1 MIKYNYEV
9 SVNENRAK
17 LNKDIF
23 LFRGNRNIHY
33 YFSIKGARF
42 AFEKEGDLIENAN
55 AIYAAVTVIKPNGV
69 EVANAIAP
77 VENGLIHLKVTED
90 LIDEEV
96 EIGDF
101 DLVFD
106 LFDDSDGAVTI
117 PKIKGQFHVQ
127 ERPCT
132 TSIGTLS
139 GNVNVVNQAV
149 VDLAIATQE
158 NEQLIVVD
166 DDGKYVKTTWAKGNK
181 ISVERLNKMEEGI
194 YNNSSQL
201 KENQINLIEDD
212 TSMEGISDSVH
223 DTLETEDKRII
234 GGINEVNRKVK
245 DIAKKT
251 IVEGNKIYLVKA
263 DGTKLDEGTDLPASS
278 GSSEADGITIKDT
291 GNNFTATNVEGA
303 LSELFQSA
311 SNGKTLVAN
320 AITGKGVATNPS
332 DSFQTIANNI
342 GKIKNSSSAII
353 SQNTLNKCGAK
364 KIKFAV
370 LSDIHIYTDTTKS
383 ANVCFT
389 NALNNI
395 KNMGDVDFI
404 AITGDIVRYDFANE
418 IITYKNTISSCTI
431 PIYEVAG
438 NHDATTG
445 DSGLNLT
452 AWKNATGQDPHY
464 EIINNNEVFLFLS
477 QRYWDGANL
486 LSDEDK
492 TWLNQKLEEYKT
504 KPRVFLFFHQYLGNC
519 EGFGL
524 RNGTVNNSVLTDDL
538 ETYFTNIASEYKNV
552 IWFSGHSHTRFRY
565 ATDYPNV
572 LAYNKNGEFC
582 TMIHTPSLVD
592 TNEYHVVTVYDNLV
606 EIQGYIGNLKAD
618 AYNVYFTVDNYDYIE
633 KVESVM
639 LDKSSLNFTNTDT
652 QTITATVTPSNQ
664 QNNVI
669 WETSSS
675 SIATVV
681 NGVVTPVG
689 NGNCVITAKCGDK
702 SATCNITVNIA
713 QSELSYTITKNLTNC
728 SISNNA
734 NSILQNQTYIAT
746 LTANEGCEISSVSV
760 SMGGV
765 DITSTAYNSSNKTI
779 GIDVVTGDII
789 INCTATEVT
798 ASTYELG
805 IFTPNAVSNSYSI
818 SVQGKYNNVFIM
830 ADTSVTG
837 KGAKI
842 LKGEFKLNNMNG
854 LMATNSSGSLL
865 ATIDINNVNNIT
877 FNKNSIGYS
886 SFASENLGALKYH
899 YIAWSSL
906 KDGISGT
913 ITPSANTNTLSIDA
927 TKLYD
932 NVIICTSSLSSGV
945 KSFGFVAI
953 MKTSEGTVKSITGY
967 SNTQG
972 TAWSG
977 CKEDVASISYND
989 GKLVINPGYT
999 TAYFVNTEYKY
1010 LAWNNE

>member
-1 MIKYNYEV
+1 MISKECKITVSGNTASIDSEIYLYKNDMNIKYLFNI
-9 SVNENRAK
+9 VNGDYAYT
-17 LNKDIF
+17 KDSN
-23 LFRGNRNIHY
+23 LDNI
-33 YFSIKGARF
+33 I
-42 AFEKEGDLIENAN
+42 NAN
-55 AIYAAVTVIKPNGV
+55 KASYAQIKFKKEDIEIDFDVQETSNGKVIL
-69 EVANAIAP
+69 
-77 VENGLIHLKVTED
+77 LIKKE
-90 LIDEEV
+90 LIDEDTEL
-96 EIGDF
+96 GDYTIQIR
-101 DLVFD
+101 
-106 LFDDSDGAVTI
+106 LFDESKTSVITLPPVNNCIHIMRPIFEKVDGSTNVVDEAAVDEAIVTYSEPMEAIASDGTFAKKTWVAKE
-117 PKIKGQFHVQ
+117 KI
-127 ERPCT
+127 T
-132 TSIGTLS
+132 T
-139 GNVNVVNQAV
+139 A
-149 VDLAIATQE
+149 E
-158 NEQLIVVD
+158 
-166 DDGKYVKTTWAKGNK
+166 
-181 ISVERLNKMEEGI
+181 LNRMEEGI
-194 YNNSSQL
+194 AYNNSQY
-201 KENQINLIEDD
+201 
-212 TSMEGISDSVH
+212 
-223 DTLETEDKRII
+223 
-234 GGINEVNRKVK
+234 K
-245 DIAKKT
+245 DIAKKVDN
-251 IVEGNKIYLVKA
+251 IEQG
-263 DGTKLDEGTDLPASS
+263 GTG
-278 GSSEADGITIKDT
+278 GSTTADGITIKDT

-320 AITGKGVATNPS
+320 AVTGKGVATNPS
-332 DSFQTIANNI
+332 DSFQTMATNI

-353 SQNTLNKCGAK
+353 NQNTLNKCGAK

-418 IITYKNTISSCTI
+418 ITTYKNTISSCTI

-789 INCTATEVT
+789 INCTATEVA

-805 IFTPNAVSNSYSI
+805 TFTPNAVSSSYSI
-818 SVQGKYNNVFIM
+818 PVQGKYNNVFIM

-899 YIAWSSL
+899 YITWSSL
-906 KDGISGT
+906 KDGINGT

-932 NVIICTSSLSSGV
+932 NVIICTSSLVSGV

-953 MKTSEGTVKSITGY
+953 MKTSEGTVKSMTGY

-977 CKEDVASISYND
+977 CKEDVASISYNG
-989 GKLVINPGYT
+989 GKLVVTPGYT
-999 TAYFVNTEYKY
+999 SAYFAGNTEYKY
-1010 LAWNNE
+1010 IAWNNE

>member
-1 MIKYNYEV
+1 MPIKYNYEV
-9 SVNENRAK
+9 SVSDNKAK

-42 AFEKEGDLIENAN
+42 TFSKENENLLESSN
-55 AIYAAVTVIKPNGV
+55 AIYAAITVIKPNGV

-77 VENGLIHLKVTED
+77 VEDGLIHLKVTED

-96 EIGDF
+96 EVGDF

-106 LFDDSDGAVTI
+106 LFDDNEGAVTI

-166 DDGKYVKTTWAKGNK
+166 DDGKYVKTTWVKGDK
-181 ISVERLNKMEEGI
+181 ISVERLNKIEEGI
-194 YNNSSQL
+194 EKNSTQY
-201 KENQINLIEDD
+201 
-212 TSMEGISDSVH
+212 
-223 DTLETEDKRII
+223 
-234 GGINEVNRKVK
+234 K
-245 DIAKKT
+245 DIAKKI
-251 IVEGNKIYLVKA
+251 IVEGNKIYLAKN
-263 DGTKLDEGTDLPASS
+263 DGTKLDEGTDLPTSS
-278 GSSEADGITIKDT
+278 GSSDAGDINIKDT
-291 GNNFTATNVEGA
+291 DNNFTATNVEGA

-320 AITGKGVATNPS
+320 AVTGKGVATNPS

-342 GKIKNSSSAII
+342 GKITNSSSTII
-353 SQNTLNKCGAK
+353 NQNTLNKCGAK

-370 LSDIHIYTDTTKS
+370 LSDIHLYSDTTKNS
-383 ANVCFT
+383 NVCFT

-404 AITGDIVRYDFANE
+404 AITGDFVKYDFVNE
-418 IITYKNTISSCTI
+418 ITAYKNTISNYTI

-438 NHDATTG
+438 NHDAT
-445 DSGLNLT
+445 SNGLDLT

-486 LSDEDK
+486 LSDDYK
-492 TWLNQKLEEYKT
+492 TWLNQKLEKYKT

-524 RNGTVNNSVLTDDL
+524 RNGTVNNSALIDDL

-565 ATDYPNV
+565 VTNYPNV

-592 TNEYHVVTVYDNLV
+592 TNEYNVVTVYDNLV

-618 AYNVYFTVDNYDYIE
+618 EYNVYFTVDNYNYIE
-633 KVESVM
+633 KVTSIV
-639 LDKSSLNFTNTDT
+639 LNNSSLTFTSTDN
-652 QTITATVTPSNQ
+652 QTLTATVTPSNQ

-681 NGVVTPVG
+681 NGVVTPVS
-689 NGNCVITAKCGDK
+689 NGKCVITAKCGDK

-713 QSELSYTITKNLTNC
+713 QSELSYNITKNLTNC

-734 NSILQNQTYIAT
+734 SSIVQNQPYIAT

-765 DITSTAYNSSNKTI
+765 DITSTAYDSSNKTI
-779 GIDVVTGDII
+779 GIDVVTGDIT
-789 INCTATEVT
+789 INCTATEVAT
-798 ASTYELG
+798 STYELG
-805 IFTPNAVSNSYSI
+805 TFTPNAVSNSYSI
-818 SVQGKYNNVFIM
+818 PVQGRYNNVFIM

-854 LMATNSSGSLL
+854 LMATNTSGSML
-865 ATIDINNVNNIT
+865 ATVDIDNVNNIT

-886 SFASENLGALKYH
+886 SSVSENLGALKYH

-932 NVIICTSSLSSGV
+932 NVIICTSSLVSGV
-945 KSFGFVAI
+945 KSFGFIAI
-953 MKTSEGTVKSITGY
+953 MKTSEGTVKSMTGY
-967 SNTQG
+967 SNAQG
-972 TAWSG
+972 TSWGG

-999 TAYFVNTEYKY
+999 TAYFVANTEYKY
-1010 LAWNNE
+1010 IAWNNE